1 MVFSKTEYSS
11 AKKFKSKHSIRKRTQ
26 KIRFESPILPAQV
39 QQLATVLA
47 GVEKTNL
54 RREISKSFGNFEKI
68 SGWQEKIVQGTG
80 KFEISRFKIPIV
92 FYFDQ
97 VLNDKGIG

>member
-1 MVFSKTEYSS
+1 M
-11 AKKFKSKHSIRKRTQ
+11 
-26 KIRFESPILPAQV
+26 PAQV
-39 QQLATVLA
+39 QQLAILLA
-47 GVEKTNL
+47 GVAKTNL
-54 RREISKSFGNFEKI
+54 RRGISKSFGNFEKI

-97 VLNDKGIG
+97 VLNGKGIG